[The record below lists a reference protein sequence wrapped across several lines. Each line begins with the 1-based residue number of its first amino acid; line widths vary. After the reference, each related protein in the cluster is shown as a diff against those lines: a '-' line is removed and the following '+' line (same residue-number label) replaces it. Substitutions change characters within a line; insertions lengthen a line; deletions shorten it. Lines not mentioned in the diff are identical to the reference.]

1 MLVQI
6 HGELPLSH
14 EISHRAALLGR
25 ERQWIYLLLLL
36 VQWLYPF
43 GQEHCLER
51 VKLVWRRQ
59 LAIDDNERTV
69 EVRRAVNFELVG
81 ESVPWES
88 IAVAFQEQNMKSDF
102 LTLRMLNFAI
112 GLDGYLLSEYTKE
125 RLFVDLYE

>member
-1 MLVQI
+1 M
-6 HGELPLSH
+6 
-14 EISHRAALLGR
+14 
-25 ERQWIYLLLLL
+25 
-36 VQWLYPF
+36 
-43 GQEHCLER
+43 
-51 VKLVWRRQ
+51 KLVWRRQ
-59 LAIDDNERTV
+59 LAIDDHERTV